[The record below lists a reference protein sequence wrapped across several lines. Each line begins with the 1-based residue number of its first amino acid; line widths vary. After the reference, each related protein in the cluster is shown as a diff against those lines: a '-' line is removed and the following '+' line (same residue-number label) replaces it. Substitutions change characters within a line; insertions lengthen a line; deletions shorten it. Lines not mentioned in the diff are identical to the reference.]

1 MLTVLQNGVPL
12 DSSKYTFKNK
22 VFESSEEYL
31 TIYCDENGVTFNTE
45 SNCTFNTESNC
56 TFKTWSNCTFK
67 TLSNCTF
74 KTWSNCTFN
83 TESNCTFN
91 TRSDCTLLYNSDE
104 IYREFLD
111 EGYFVINDSKGY
123 IPQEV
128 ELFETIEKI
137 ALLDK

>member
-1 MLTVLQNGVPL
+1 MLTVLQNGIPL

-45 SNCTFNTESNC
+45 SNCTFNTWSDC
-56 TFKTWSNCTFK
+56 TFNTKSDCTFNTESYCTFK

-74 KTWSNCTFN
+74 N
-83 TESNCTFN
+83 TESY
-91 TRSDCTLLYNSDE
+91 CTLLYDSDGT
-104 IYREFLD
+104 YREFLD
-111 EGYFVINDSKGY
+111 EGYFIIKDSKGY

-137 ALLDK
+137 ALLEKGG

>member
-45 SNCTFNTESNC
+45 
-56 TFKTWSNCTFK
+56 SNCTFK